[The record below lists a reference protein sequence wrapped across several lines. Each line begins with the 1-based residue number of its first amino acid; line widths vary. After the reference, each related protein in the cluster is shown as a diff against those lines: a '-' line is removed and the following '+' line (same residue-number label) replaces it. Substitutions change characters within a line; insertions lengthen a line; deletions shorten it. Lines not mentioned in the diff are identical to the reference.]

1 MPLFADVLRVGHE
14 TREPVLQAGLPP
26 SADGSRTTA
35 SDATSLSG
43 PGIEGVL
50 VALGLPP
57 RRPEVGVRAYAGQS
71 GRDSRRD
78 PVGPSAAE
86 AV

>member
-1 MPLFADVLRVGHE
+1 MLLF
-14 TREPVLQAGLPP
+14 PAG
-26 SADGSRTTA
+26 GSRTTA
-35 SDATSLSG
+35 GTAASLSELG
-43 PGIEGVL
+43 LEGVL
-50 VALGLPP
+50 IALTLPP